1 MTEFFRFEVLYKL
14 EKKNFTLDRL
24 REMDSKEIG
33 HLIHHVR
40 AGGDVKK
47 AAMEIPVVE
56 LEATIQVG
64 NGSLHFTN
72 IISLAGC
79 AIDPCNLN
87 FAPIFFIEFLS
98 QVHAKCQL

>member
-1 MTEFFRFEVLYKL
+1 MLDKL

-40 AGGDVKK
+40 AGADVKK

-64 NGSLHFTN
+64 NQMIIFFNQH
-72 IISLAGC
+72 IISFRLLEIRC
-79 AIDPCNLN
+79 DNRTTFRPNT
-87 FAPIFFIEFLS
+87 
-98 QVHAKCQL
+98 

>member
-1 MTEFFRFEVLYKL
+1 MLDKL

-64 NGSLHFTN
+64 NATICHYTRTKSLRDSH
-72 IISLAGC
+72 
-79 AIDPCNLN
+79 NLTP
-87 FAPIFFIEFLS
+87 F
-98 QVHAKCQL
+98 

>member
-1 MTEFFRFEVLYKL
+1 MLDKL

-40 AGGDVKK
+40 AGADVKK

-64 NGSLHFTN
+64 NQMITLFKQNISFQSSRDQRRDSHNLPSKNLSFTYV
-72 IISLAGC
+72 
-79 AIDPCNLN
+79 
-87 FAPIFFIEFLS
+87 FVFLTLS
-98 QVHAKCQL
+98 H

>member
-1 MTEFFRFEVLYKL
+1 MLDKL

-64 NGSLHFTN
+64 NKICVMLSSKQYFHLMFLWSDVRFTQPSNRN
-72 IISLAGC
+72 I
-79 AIDPCNLN
+79 
-87 FAPIFFIEFLS
+87 
-98 QVHAKCQL
+98 

>member
-1 MTEFFRFEVLYKL
+1 MYSFDRMSSIPRFEVLDKL

-64 NGSLHFTN
+64 SSWIVCTFLYQTFHHLFH
-72 IISLAGC
+72 LA
-79 AIDPCNLN
+79 
-87 FAPIFFIEFLS
+87 
-98 QVHAKCQL
+98 H